1 MQTKN
6 NSIYEY
12 ISNFPENIQ
21 NILTEIRTIIQE
33 IAPDATEKISY
44 GIPTFYLNDNLVHFA
59 AYKNH
64 IGFYPGASGIE
75 KFQKEISIYK
85 NSKGTI
91 QFPLNEDLPIDLI
104 KKIVAFRINENKK
117 MTLSLE
123 TPALLF
129 SATSLILLAYTNRF
143 LTIAQ
148 IVRGLKKN
156 YDDNQNKSI
165 LLEIKNLNLR
175 LTLIRYM
182 QLFGVMCLFLSVFAM
197 LLLYINQSTIGI
209 YIFGASLLSLLI
221 SLGISF
227 WEISISVNALR
238 VHLKDL
244 SEDIE

>member
-1 MQTKN
+1 
-6 NSIYEY
+6 
-12 ISNFPENIQ
+12 
-21 NILTEIRTIIQE
+21 
-33 IAPDATEKISY
+33 
-44 GIPTFYLNDNLVHFA
+44 
-59 AYKNH
+59 
-64 IGFYPGASGIE
+64 
-75 KFQKEISIYK
+75 
-85 NSKGTI
+85 
-91 QFPLNEDLPIDLI
+91 
-104 KKIVAFRINENKK
+104 
-117 MTLSLE
+117 MTLSIE

-148 IVRGLKKN
+148 IIRNLKKN
-156 YDDNQNKSI
+156 YDDNHNKNI

-197 LLLYINQSTIGI
+197 LLLYVNQGNFGI
-209 YIFGASLLSLLI
+209 YLFGASLLCLLI

-244 SEDIE
+244 SEDAE